1 MGVHLGA
8 TLAAELAAQSSVGVP
23 PVSLRPISAWNVDY
37 ADRMCILQRFYGSK
51 ENPFT
56 LGFKPGIFSDVIRV
70 VIVRRASDED
80 TIRGNAQVSFDG
92 GLPFKTRFAEGFIK
106 GHGVRALVMDLNSS
120 DLAPMSNA
128 KQLHVQAGKLDA
140 NFALFAVPVA
150 MKALDAC
157 QKDLLVAWGMD
168 AKVVASIATFATQP
182 KGIASIFTTDDYP
195 SSAIRNDEQ
204 GTSGVKFWVTK
215 DGKARDCE
223 VVESSGS
230 KILDQKTCSII
241 VLRSHFE
248 PARTTSGEPVDS
260 IGYSR
265 IRWELPEG

>member
-1 MGVHLGA
+1 MGFQ
-8 TLAAELAAQSSVGVP
+8 TLALLASAVALQSHVATP
-23 PVSLRPISAWNVDY
+23 PVPLRPISAWNVDY
-37 ADRMCILQRFYGSK
+37 ADRLCILQRFYGSK
-51 ENPFT
+51 EEPVT

-70 VIVRRASDED
+70 VIVRKSSEAD
-80 TIRGNAQVSFDG
+80 TVRGNAQVSFDG

-106 GHGVRALVMDLNSS
+106 GRGVRALVMDLNSL
-120 DLAPMSNA
+120 DLLPMSSA
-128 KQLHVQAGKLDA
+128 KQFRVHAGKLDTSFTL
-140 NFALFAVPVA
+140 FALPVA

-195 SSAIRNDEQ
+195 SSAVRNDEQ

-223 VVESSGS
+223 IVESSGS
-230 KILDQKTCSII
+230 KVLDQKTCSII
-241 VLRSHFE
+241 VLRSLFE
-248 PARTTSGEPVDS
+248 PARTTSGEAVDS

-265 IRWELPEG
+265 IRWELPG

>member
-1 MGVHLGA
+1 MGIHLGA
-8 TLAAELAAQSSVGVP
+8 WFAAALAAQSSIGAP
-23 PVSLRPISAWNVDY
+23 PAALKPISAWNVDY
-37 ADRMCILQRFYGSK
+37 ADSLCVLQRFYGSK
-51 ENPFT
+51 EEPVT
-56 LGFKPGIFSDVIRV
+56 LGFKPGIFSDVVRV
-70 VIVRRASDED
+70 VIVRKASEVD
-80 TIRGNAQVSFDG
+80 TIRGIAQISFDG
-92 GLPFKTRFAEGFIK
+92 GVPLKTRFAEGFIK
-106 GHGVRALVMDLNSS
+106 GRGVRALVMDLNSS
-120 DLAPMSNA
+120 DLAPLSNA
-128 KQLHVQAGKLDA
+128 TQFRIQAGKLDTS
-140 NFALFAVPVA
+140 FALFAVPVA

-157 QKDLLVAWGMD
+157 QKDLLVVWGMD

-195 SSAIRNDEQ
+195 SSAIQNEEQ

-215 DGKARDCE
+215 NGKARDCE

-230 KILDQKTCSII
+230 KALDQKTCSII

-248 PARTTSGEPVDS
+248 PARTTGGEPVDS